1 MIKGE
6 NSMSSKKRKVD
17 KEKLKPIYERRKKR
31 GLIINELK
39 ARGPLTIPELSK
51 ATGLEAHKIL
61 MYLIALRQFGKVDI
75 VDEKDDQLV
84 YALKHQNR

>member
-1 MIKGE
+1 
-6 NSMSSKKRKVD
+6 MSSKKRKVD
-17 KEKLKPIYERRKKR
+17 KKKLKPIYERRKKR
-31 GLIINELK
+31 GLIINELR

-51 ATGLEAHKIL
+51 ATGLEAHKVL

-84 YALKHQNR
+84 YALKHQ